1 MTILLNAR
9 VFQLG
14 LSDAPPLMGSK
25 NVFLTQFRV
34 LGLFSLTLCFVNV
47 PGELP
52 YWEGQS
58 YGVLPPGI
66 DPKKNKP
73 YGVRLYSIASTR
85 YGK

>member
-1 MTILLNAR
+1 MYRYFAS
-9 VFQLG
+9 G
-14 LSDAPPLMGSK
+14 K
-25 NVFLTQFRV
+25 
-34 LGLFSLTLCFVNV
+34 
-47 PGELP
+47 LP

-85 YGK
+85 YG

>member
-1 MTILLNAR
+1 VGTRCTAVYFGERR
-9 VFQLG
+9 VRQ
-14 LSDAPPLMGSK
+14 
-25 NVFLTQFRV
+25 
-34 LGLFSLTLCFVNV
+34 CFVS
-47 PGELP
+47 GKLP

-85 YGK
+85 YGEDWLCVVSVLCVAPQDNSAHDT

>member
-1 MTILLNAR
+1 
-9 VFQLG
+9 
-14 LSDAPPLMGSK
+14 
-25 NVFLTQFRV
+25 V
-34 LGLFSLTLCFVNV
+34 LCSYLKFAISGK
-47 PGELP
+47 LP

-85 YGK
+85 YGEAT

>member
-1 MTILLNAR
+1 MFT
-9 VFQLG
+9 G
-14 LSDAPPLMGSK
+14 K
-25 NVFLTQFRV
+25 
-34 LGLFSLTLCFVNV
+34 
-47 PGELP
+47 LP

-85 YGK
+85 YGVPCLLLRCRNER